1 MQNVCGP
8 AVGFV
13 VAYSKWARRHWAGAV
28 FGSASF
34 LALPAIAQQ
43 SDPAAKPST
52 TVVVTGKAP
61 EVVHKI
67 DRSVYDLRNTPQA
80 QTGSVSDVL
89 TTLPS
94 VTVDANGNVSVRGA
108 SVQVLID
115 GKPSAALKGANLA
128 TALQSMP
135 ANTVARIEVITN
147 PGAEFH
153 TDAATVINIIT
164 RKASGKGPTGTLVAN
179 AGTAA
184 RYNATL
190 SGEVTQG
197 KWTFSGSV
205 SPRQDQRSNFVT
217 TDRITTATDGSV
229 LSHYTESNRLK
240 VRINMTELDGGVAYA
255 ATDRDSLSLN
265 GDITLRNRPRR
276 DADRVTYLD
285 TNGAVIGDS
294 TTYADGR
301 QYFNIASLAGTW
313 KHKGARDGETLTVQ
327 ARHEEDENLRDY
339 RYDQVTDVPPSP
351 DTLYRR
357 AHGGRE
363 MTDDLSADYV
373 LPLGT
378 DRQFKAGADLLSDRA
393 DNSDLATT
401 TDDVTL
407 VETID
412 PALTSR
418 FLIDQTLASAY
429 ADYQQPLGKW
439 IVEGGLRVEALQ
451 TSLRQ
456 TLAVPALV
464 LSNTQWAPSLYLS
477 RSLSEACKLHF
488 SYSHRIDRP
497 DADQLNPL
505 AYVLDP
511 EDVQIGNPYLKP
523 GQTESF
529 EAGYDYTSKPV
540 TFSGTLYARQ
550 LRDTVTE
557 YDYYQPANDS
567 VLVTSYINAGHGA
580 SDGADLSL
588 TLRPAGKVSYNLN
601 SDIFNESQSAPVN
614 GGLFSQSIVSHID
627 KATVTWAPTT
637 ADSLQLQALLNGK
650 TLTADG
656 TTSGMNMLN
665 VNYSRK
671 VSPRLKLVVTA
682 SDLLNSV
689 RVEQVMR
696 TDQFSNHTVI
706 KIPGQVVFFGLNYKL
721 GAMDGQG

>member
-1 MQNVCGP
+1 M
-8 AVGFV
+8 
-13 VAYSKWARRHWAGAV
+13 AYNKWARKHWAGAL
-28 FGSASF
+28 FGAVSF

-52 TVVVTGKAP
+52 TVPSTTVIVTGKAP

-67 DRSVYDLRNTPQA
+67 DRSVYDLRNNPQA

-94 VTVDANGNVSVRGA
+94 ITVDANGNVSVRGA
-108 SVQVLID
+108 SVQVLVD

-128 TALQSMP
+128 AALQSMP

-164 RKASGKGPTGTLVAN
+164 RKASGKGPTGTLIAN

-190 SGEVTQG
+190 SGEITQG
-197 KWTFSGSV
+197 KWTLSGSV
-205 SPRQDQRSNFVT
+205 SPRQDQRSNYVT
-217 TDRITTATDGSV
+217 DDRITTGADGSV
-229 LSHYTESNRLK
+229 PSHSIESNRLK
-240 VRINMTELDGGVAYA
+240 VRINMTTLDGGLAYA
-255 ATDRDSLSLN
+255 ATDRDSLSLS

-276 DADRVTYLD
+276 DADRITYLD
-285 TNGAVIGDS
+285 GGDAVIGDS
-294 TTYADGR
+294 TTYGDGR
-301 QYFNIASLAGTW
+301 QYFNVASLAGTW
-313 KHKGARDGETLTVQ
+313 KHKGARDGETLTVE

-357 AHGGRE
+357 AHGSRE

-412 PALTSR
+412 PALTNR

-456 TLAVPALV
+456 TMTVPALV

-477 RSLSEACKLHF
+477 RSLSEASKLRF

-505 AYVLDP
+505 AYELDP
-511 EDVQIGNPYLKP
+511 QDIQVGNPYLKP
-523 GQTESF
+523 GQIESF

-540 TFSGTLYARQ
+540 TFAGTLYARQ
-550 LRDTVTE
+550 LRDTVTQ
-557 YDYYQPANDS
+557 YNYFQNPGDT
-567 VLVTSYINAGHGA
+567 VLITSYINAGHGA
-580 SDGADLSL
+580 SDGLDLSL
-588 TLRPAGKVSYNLN
+588 TLRPAGPVSYSLN
-601 SDIFNESQSAPVN
+601 SDIFDVSQSAPVN
-614 GGLFSQSIVSHID
+614 GNLFSQSIVSHID
-627 KATVTWAPTT
+627 KASLTWAPSA

-650 TLTADG
+650 TLTAEG

-682 SDLLNSV
+682 SDVLNSV
-689 RVEQVMR
+689 RVEQLIR
-696 TDQFSNHTVI
+696 TDQFSDHTVI
-706 KIPGQVVFFGLNYKL
+706 RIPGQVVYVGLSYKL
-721 GAMDGQG
+721 GAADGQG